1 MVNRLVF
8 ILCRCI
14 VLLPLLSARQHPTY
28 DLLRPTGFLQCFD
41 TVGLVI
47 WPVKIV
53 PDMTYNVLSG
63 TLNPTHSLA
72 KYFSESKFN
81 LCCCWCFDP
90 VDWVTGRVRGM

>member
-8 ILCRCI
+8 ILCHCI

-63 TLNPTHSLA
+63 TLSL
-72 KYFSESKFN
+72 YTTTTLKFTS
-81 LCCCWCFDP
+81 F
-90 VDWVTGRVRGM
+90 G